1 VISTT
6 SANVAAETPEF
17 ACARIEN
24 WYIFS
29 EVLEVSRMTRFIRGI
44 ALSFFACAMSFA
56 QFDTGQIS
64 GYVRDASQAV
74 VTGAT
79 VTVINQGNGDQRTTT
94 TNASGFYVVPN
105 LQVGTYTITAEM
117 PGFKKTVQAG
127 LVLDSA
133 ARLSVD
139 LTLTVG
145 AVSESVEVKG
155 SATQVQTES
164 AQVGRVVDT
173 KQIQDLTLNGRNP
186 IYLALLK
193 PGVTGGSIGT
203 FDPDSVSNG
212 GFSINGGRSDEYLV
226 TVDGAVATRTR
237 SSGSML
243 GAQDV
248 DTVAEVQILT
258 ANYNA
263 EYGRAS
269 GGQIRFVTK
278 SGTRNFHGD
287 LVENFRNSALDAND
301 WTRNHSPL
309 ASQYLGP
316 APFRFNQFGWDIGG
330 PFFIPKV
337 IDREKT
343 KLFFFWAEEFIRRR
357 EGNTATGTVPT
368 EAMRNGDL
376 SELLNPANPF
386 FRRAVTVNDPTT
398 GKPFPGNIIPA
409 NRISHNGQ
417 ALLNAFPLPT
427 PGFQQGTSN
436 YIVTYP
442 HFSNTRKDTVKV
454 DYLISENEHL
464 SFRGTHIPWRFD
476 GPFEGTLGL
485 FQSLWSRPNR
495 TAALSLT
502 STLSPTFI
510 NELTVSGNS
519 DGLGSIDTDPHCGPR
534 CDRATYGINYPFI
547 YPGTK
552 IFPGKLPSMTITGL
566 TTIDNGPYPGSWS
579 GFVYALANN
588 TTKILGNHTLKA
600 GIAIERAGQND
611 HIQFTTASAPATIN
625 ENGSFR
631 FLDGTFTGTGIGNAL
646 LGQFSDYSELG
657 GKPLTPWIGT
667 SFEWFVQDS
676 WKASRKLTVEYGVR
690 HSIYPPWKSRWGSL
704 AEFLPA
710 FYDPKQAA
718 TVDRSGGFITSG
730 DPYNGIVLPGCGVPE
745 EEGNRFPV
753 LHTGQYDR
761 LYHCLPEGFAETHYL
776 VFQPR
781 VGLAYAVTP
790 KTALRAGIG
799 MFANRTAINR
809 DTALGGN
816 APFQPQTTVIN
827 GSVDAPAG
835 ATPRLFPFT
844 LTTQDPVFKVPVAWN
859 WNVTFQ
865 RDVGLGTTVEVGYV
879 GRRGIHNQR
888 KRNINQLLPGTIQA
902 NPGVNVNALRP
913 FLGLGILGIAENSGL
928 SMYHGLQV
936 SIERRFATGLHF
948 GVAYTFSRSED
959 NSSSLTDVLPNA
971 YDDKAYWGLSDFDR
985 THVFIANSTYEIP
998 FLKGQTLLRRVLG
1011 NWEVSGVFQ
1020 AQSGTPFSV
1029 RNNVD
1034 IAGVGAGSGNQ
1045 FWNMNGDPS
1054 IEPSDFTDSARW
1066 FNKAA
1071 FTAPAPGTFGVQP
1084 RNSLRNP
1091 GFWNVDGALRKNF
1104 PTFEAQ
1110 LLQFRF
1116 EVFDIPNHPNWGG
1129 ANSNP
1134 TSGSF
1139 GLVTGKSGNRVIQL
1153 ALKYIF

>member
-1 VISTT
+1 MPCRFHGIFLSLFVC
-6 SANVAAETPEF
+6 AA
-17 ACARIEN
+17 
-24 WYIFS
+24 
-29 EVLEVSRMTRFIRGI
+29 LH
-44 ALSFFACAMSFA
+44 A

-64 GYVRDASQAV
+64 GYVRDVSEAV
-74 VTGAT
+74 VAGASVT
-79 VTVINQGNGDQRTTT
+79 VTNQGNGNQRTVA
-94 TNASGFYVVPN
+94 TNASGFYVTPN
-105 LQVGTYTITAEM
+105 LQVGTYTVAAEM
-117 PGFKKTVQAG
+117 PGFKKTVQNG
-127 LVLDSA
+127 VVLDSA
-133 ARLSVD
+133 ARLNVD

-145 AVSESVEVKG
+145 AVNESVEVK
-155 SATQVQTES
+155 AATTQVQTES

-193 PGVTGGSIGT
+193 PGVAGGSIGT

-278 SGTRNFHGD
+278 SGGRDFHGD
-287 LVENFRNSALDAND
+287 IVENFRNSALDAND

-309 ASQYLGP
+309 ATQYLAP
-316 APFRFNQFGWDIGG
+316 APFRFNQFGWDVGG

-337 IDREKT
+337 LDRRNT

-357 EGNTATGTVPT
+357 DGSTGTGTVPT
-368 EAMRNGDL
+368 LAMRNGDL
-376 SELLNPANPF
+376 SELLNPANTL
-386 FRRAVTVNDPTT
+386 FRRTVVINDPTT

-409 NRISHNGQ
+409 DRISHNGQ
-417 ALLNAFPLPT
+417 ALLNAYPLPT

-442 HFSNTRKDTVKV
+442 HFSNTRKDTFKV
-454 DYLISENEHL
+454 DYAITDNHHL
-464 SFRGTHIPWRFD
+464 SVRATTIPWTFD

-485 FQSLWSRPNR
+485 FQSQWSRPNR
-495 TAALSLT
+495 TAAVSLT

-510 NELTVSGNS
+510 NELTISGNS
-519 DGLGSIDTDPHCGPR
+519 DGLGSIAADPRCGPR
-534 CDRATYGINYPFI
+534 CDRATYGINYPLIF
-547 YPGTK
+547 PGTK
-552 IFPGKLPSMTITGL
+552 IFPGKLPSTAITGF
-566 TTIDNGPYPGSWS
+566 TTIDTGPYPGSWA
-579 GFVYALANN
+579 GYVYTLANN
-588 TTKILGNHTLKA
+588 TTKIAGNHTLKF
-600 GIAIERAGQND
+600 GVVVERAGQND
-611 HIQFTTASAPATIN
+611 HIQFTTASAPATVN

-631 FLDGTFTGTGIGNAL
+631 FLDGSFTGAGIGNAL
-646 LGQFSDYSELG
+646 LGRFSDYSELG
-657 GKPLTPWIGT
+657 GKPSTPWIGT
-667 SFEWFVQDS
+667 SFEWFAQDN
-676 WKASRKLTVEYGVR
+676 WKATRRLTIELGVR
-690 HSIYPPWKSRWGSL
+690 HSIYPPFKSKWGSL
-704 AEFLPA
+704 AEFLPS
-710 FYDPKQAA
+710 FYDPKKAA
-718 TVDRSGGFITSG
+718 TLDRAGGFITSG
-730 DPYNGIVLPGCGVPE
+730 DPYNGIVLPGCGVPK

-753 LHTGQYDR
+753 LHSGQFSG
-761 LYHCLPEGFAETHYL
+761 LYHCLPEGLAQTHYL

-781 VGLAYAVTP
+781 IGVAYALTP
-790 KTALRAGIG
+790 KTALRAGVG

-827 GSVDAPAG
+827 GSADTPAG

-844 LTTQDPVFKVPVAWN
+844 LTSQDPVLKIPVAWN
-859 WNVTFQ
+859 WNGTFQ
-865 RDVGLGTTVEVGYV
+865 RDVGWGTTVEVGYV

-888 KRNINQLLPGTIQA
+888 KRNINQLAAGTVQA

-913 FLGLGILGIAENSGL
+913 FLGLGILGLAENSG
-928 SMYHGLQV
+928 SSSYHGLQV

-948 GVAYTFSRSED
+948 GVAYTLSRSQD

-971 YDDKAYWGLSDFDR
+971 YDDKAYFGRSDFDR
-985 THVFIANSTYEIP
+985 THVFIANSTYAIP
-998 FLKGQTLLRRVLG
+998 FLQGSTMLQRALG
-1011 NWEVSGVFQ
+1011 NWELSGVFQ

-1034 IAGVGAGSGNQ
+1034 YAGVGAGSGNQ
-1045 FWNMNGDPS
+1045 FWNLTGNPNLNPAS
-1054 IEPSDFTDSARW
+1054 FTDSAVW
-1066 FNKAA
+1066 FNKDA
-1071 FTAPAPGTFGVQP
+1071 FTVPAAGTFGVQP
-1084 RNSLRNP
+1084 RNILRNP
-1091 GFWNVDGALRKNF
+1091 GYWNIDGALRKNF
-1104 PTFEAQ
+1104 PTVERQ
-1110 LLQFRF
+1110 LLQLRF
-1116 EVFDIPNHPNWGG
+1116 EVFNVLNHPNWGG
-1129 ANSNP
+1129 ANASP

-1139 GLVTGKSGNRVIQL
+1139 GSVTSKSGNRAIQL

>member
-1 VISTT
+1 L
-6 SANVAAETPEF
+6 
-17 ACARIEN
+17 R
-24 WYIFS
+24 
-29 EVLEVSRMTRFIRGI
+29 
-44 ALSFFACAMSFA
+44 A
-56 QFDTGQIS
+56 QFDTGQIA

-74 VTGAT
+74 VAGAT
-79 VTVINQGNGDQRTTT
+79 VTVTNQGNGDQRTIA
-94 TNASGFYVVPN
+94 TNANGYYVISN
-105 LQVGTYTITAEM
+105 LQVGTYTVSAELT
-117 PGFKKTVQAG
+117 GFKKTVQSG
-127 LVLDSA
+127 IVLDSA
-133 ARLSVD
+133 AKVNVD
-139 LTLTVG
+139 LALTVG
-145 AVSESVEVKG
+145 QITESVEV
-155 SATQVQTES
+155 SATATQIQTET

-193 PGVTGGSIGT
+193 PGVSGGSINT

-212 GFSINGGRSDEYLV
+212 GFSINGSRNDEYV
-226 TVDGAVATRTR
+226 VMVDGAVATRTR

-248 DTVAEVQILT
+248 DSVQEVQILT
-258 ANYNA
+258 ANYGA
-263 EYGRAS
+263 EYGRSS

-316 APFRFNQFGWDIGG
+316 APFRFNQYGWDIGG
-330 PFFIPKV
+330 PGFLPK
-337 IDREKT
+337 ITHRENT
-343 KLFFFWAEEFIRRR
+343 KLFFFWAEEWIKRR
-357 EGNTATGTVPT
+357 EGQTGTGTVPSL
-368 EAMRNGDL
+368 AMRGGDL

-386 FRRAVTVNDPTT
+386 FRKIVTVNDPGT
-398 GKPFPGNIIPA
+398 GKPFAGNLIPKD
-409 NRISHNGQ
+409 RISHNGQ
-417 ALLNAFPLPT
+417 ALLNSYPVPT

-436 YIVTYP
+436 YIVTFP
-442 HFSNTRKDTVKV
+442 HFSDTRKDTFKI
-454 DYLISENEHL
+454 DYMINEKEHL
-464 SFRGTHIPWRFD
+464 SFRGTHIPWTFD
-476 GPFEGTLGL
+476 GPFEGTLGT

-502 STLSPTFI
+502 STLSSTLV
-510 NELTVSGNS
+510 NEFTVSGNS
-519 DGLGSIDTDPHCGPR
+519 DGVGSIYANPACGPR
-534 CDRATYGINYPFI
+534 CDRTTYGINYPFI

-552 IFPGKLPSMTITGL
+552 WFPGKVPSLTVTGL
-566 TTIDNGPYPGSWS
+566 TTIDNGPYPGTWS

-588 TTKILGNHTLKA
+588 TTNILGNHTFKF
-600 GIAIERAGQND
+600 GVVVEHAGQND

-631 FLDGTFTGTGIGNAL
+631 FLDGSPTGLGIANAL
-646 LGQFSDYSELG
+646 LGSFNDYSELG
-657 GKPLTPWIGT
+657 GKPITPWVGT

-676 WKASRKLTVEYGVR
+676 WKVTKRLTFEYGVR

-710 FYDPKQAA
+710 FYDPSKAPA
-718 TVDRSGGFITSG
+718 IDRTGGFITSG
-730 DPYNGIVLPGCGVPE
+730 DPYNGIVLPGCSVPKA
-745 EEGNRFPV
+745 EGNRFPV
-753 LHTGQYDR
+753 LHTGQFDR
-761 LYHCLPEGFAETHYL
+761 LYHCLPDGLAQTHHL

-781 VGLAYAVTP
+781 VGIAYALTP

-827 GSVDAPAG
+827 GNADAPAG

-844 LTTQDPVFKVPVAWN
+844 LTSQDPVFKVPTAWN
-859 WNVTFQ
+859 WNATFQ
-865 RDVGLGTTVEVGYV
+865 RDIGWGTTVEVGYV
-879 GRRGIHNQR
+879 GRRGLHNQR

-902 NPGVNVNALRP
+902 NPGVNTNALRP
-913 FLGLGILGIAENSGL
+913 YLGLGILGLAENSGR
-928 SMYHGLQV
+928 STYDGLQV
-936 SIERRFATGLHF
+936 SVERRFATNLHF
-948 GVAYTFSRSED
+948 GVAYTYSKSRD

-971 YDDKAYWGLSDFDR
+971 YNDRSYWGTSDFDR

-998 FLKGQTLLRRVLG
+998 LFKGSSTLLRRVLG
-1011 NWEVSGVFQ
+1011 NWQFSGVFQ

-1034 IAGVGAGSGNQ
+1034 YAGVGAGSGNQ
-1045 FWNMNGDPS
+1045 FWNLTGDPHL
-1054 IEPSDFTDSARW
+1054 EPTAFTDSAVW
-1066 FNKAA
+1066 FNKNAFAA
-1071 FTAPAPGTFGVQP
+1071 PTAGTFGVQP
-1084 RNSLRNP
+1084 RNLLRNP
-1091 GFWNVDGALRKNF
+1091 GSWNIDGAIRKEF
-1104 PTFEAQ
+1104 PTFERQ

-1116 EVFDIPNHPNWGG
+1116 EVFNILNHPNWGG
-1129 ANSNP
+1129 ANASP

-1139 GLVTGKSGNRVIQL
+1139 GLVTSKGGNRVIQL